1 MTFPVW
7 IYWLSFK
14 DWCSKIRW
22 KLAFSFRGFW
32 AQRVQTLCQSTLVLN
47 IKMELLPKLKPHK
60 TFFFFF
66 GNSSKKIKWDD
77 FFRHFFLVN
86 KRENSCSDEQPHTL
100 PILGDTNI
108 SLYHTGCFPQSDCNS
123 SYHHS
128 SPHSACQCIETK
140 SASNLHETICMQ
152 WWNWFFHSGYFTLE
166 APMSLQVRH
175 LDSSGHTAAVWG
187 RGYMP
192 TFSVC
197 PFLAIYNI

>member
-1 MTFPVW
+1 M
-7 IYWLSFK
+7 
-14 DWCSKIRW
+14 
-22 KLAFSFRGFW
+22 
-32 AQRVQTLCQSTLVLN
+32 
-47 IKMELLPKLKPHK
+47 
-60 TFFFFF
+60 
-66 GNSSKKIKWDD
+66 
-77 FFRHFFLVN
+77 FFLVN
-86 KRENSCSDEQPHTL
+86 KRENSWGDEQPHTL
-100 PILGDTNI
+100 PILGDNNI

-175 LDSSGHTAAVWG
+175 LDSSGHTAAVLG

-192 TFSVC
+192 TFSMFV
-197 PFLAIYNI
+197 PFLQFIISNLSYMLQAFIATIWMLWGLRSVGTCT